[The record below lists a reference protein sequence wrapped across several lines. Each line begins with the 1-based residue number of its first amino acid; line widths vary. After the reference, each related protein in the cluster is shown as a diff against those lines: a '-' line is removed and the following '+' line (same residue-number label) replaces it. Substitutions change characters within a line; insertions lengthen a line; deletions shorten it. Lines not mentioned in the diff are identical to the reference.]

1 MRRDGTGRADVTQSG
16 QQPRLGAVTDWTPFY
31 AAQAGRE
38 PRPTLQRA
46 LELRDGAPGF
56 ALDLGAGEGSDTRF
70 LLQQGWRVHAIDDA
84 DAADDRIR
92 ANVPADRR
100 EYLTVEQRAFE
111 DILELPPA
119 DLVYASYALPFCRPA
134 HFPVLWEAIREAMAP
149 SGWFAGELFGPHDTW
164 AGRTDMNFHDRAA
177 VDQLL
182 EGLDVLDLIEE
193 DRDGAMVG
201 GTKHW
206 HVFHII
212 ARSTDS

>member
-1 MRRDGTGRADVTQSG
+1 VI
-16 QQPRLGAVTDWTPFY
+16 DWTTFY
-31 AAQAGRE
+31 AAQAGRD

-56 ALDLGAGEGSDTRF
+56 AIDLGAGEGSDTRY
-70 LLQQGWRVHAIDDA
+70 LLQQGWRVHAIDGA
-84 DAADDRIR
+84 DGAGDRIR
-92 ANVPADRR
+92 ASAPADRR
-100 EYLTVEQRAFE
+100 EYLTVEQRSFE

-119 DLVYASYALPFCRPA
+119 DLVYAGFALPFCRPA
-134 HFPVLWEAIREAMAP
+134 AFPVLWEAIREAMSP
-149 SGWFAGELFGPHDTW
+149 SGWVAGQLFGPHDTW
-164 AGRTDMNFHDRAA
+164 AGQEGMNFHDRAS

-206 HVFHII
+206 HVFHIV
-212 ARSTDS
+212 ARATDS